1 MQVKSVFSLN
11 QRISFNFCPARFF
24 KSHRIQNFTNTGRSV
39 TVKGSNVVGAYAQL
53 RDILNESKVRD
64 VVRAQQ
70 RHERTHDKKRRIKKQ
85 RLFDDYLGFM
95 KKKVELAYDLKRKTE
110 QEMADSERI

>member
-1 MQVKSVFSLN
+1 MQ
-11 QRISFNFCPARFF
+11 RFVTAKLPTSIAPTTTQIRTF
-24 KSHRIQNFTNTGRSV
+24 KSHTASNSTNTGRSV
-39 TVKGSNVVGAYAQL
+39 VVRGTNVVGAYSQL

-70 RHERTHDKKRRIKKQ
+70 RHERIHDKKRRIKKQ
-85 RLFDDYLGFM
+85 ILFDDYLRFM

-110 QEMADSERI
+110 QIDNDSERI